1 MNPPTLAE
9 ALAQMSEVWT
19 SIVDMISN
27 NIWLLTFLAAGLLR
41 SGFKLFKRARKSV
54 GA

>member
-1 MNPPTLAE
+1 MDTPTLAQ
-9 ALAQMSEVWT
+9 ALAQMGEVWT
-19 SIVDMISN
+19 SIVGMISD

-41 SGFKLFKRARKSV
+41 SGFKLFKRARKAV